1 MVKPTATP
9 IITCCRAT
17 HTAFAEKIGISTG
30 GRDGATIMEMMMP
43 SPTLTRLGIDFSLR
57 MGAVEISAMMRS
69 IGQK

>member
-1 MVKPTATP
+1 ME
-9 IITCCRAT
+9 II
-17 HTAFAEKIGISTG
+17 I
-30 GRDGATIMEMMMP
+30 P